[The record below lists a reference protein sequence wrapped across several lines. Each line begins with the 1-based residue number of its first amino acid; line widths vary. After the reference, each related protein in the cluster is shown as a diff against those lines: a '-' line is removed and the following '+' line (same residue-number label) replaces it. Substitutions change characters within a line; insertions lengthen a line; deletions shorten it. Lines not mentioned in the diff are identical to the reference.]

1 MSAKLTISRFVLIVA
16 EERDASAD
24 EVEPTI
30 SKRVA
35 EEALLAPFGG
45 PDELVLYSDPIL
57 EAALCC
63 VELIRR
69 RPLHHDNKR
78 VAYKCLQEMLV
89 RHPWAR
95 FEADPEKV
103 AEMLD
108 GVGDESKDEDEFV
121 EWVRAEAGMV
131 AWLRYQQRGGATA

>member
-1 MSAKLTISRFVLIVA
+1 MSAPLTFSRFVLVVA

-30 SKRVA
+30 DKAVA
-35 EEALLAPFGG
+35 EEALIAPFGG
-45 PDELVLYSDPIL
+45 ADEFVFYSDPIL
-57 EAALCC
+57 EASLCC

-69 RPLHHDNKR
+69 RPLQHDNKR
-78 VAYKCLQEMLV
+78 VAYKCLHEMLA
-89 RHPWAR
+89 RYPWAH
-95 FEADPEKV
+95 FDADPKKI

-108 GVGDESKDEDEFV
+108 GVGDGSTDEDEFV

-131 AWLRYQQRGGATA
+131 SWLRYQQRGGATA